1 MTNAEFP
8 NDEQMPKPEA
18 QKMNQL
24 ASVICTSHSS
34 FVILSSFG
42 LTHSS
47 FLS

>member
-8 NDEQMPKPEA
+8 NDERMLKTEA

-34 FVILSSFG
+34 FFILSSFG

-47 FLS
+47 FHS